1 MTKKMALQ
9 ETYFNLIS
17 ATVNKDNWRETL
29 FPKLIAELCS
39 FLDAEYI
46 ATYLYYQRT
55 ASYQLINEVGNLKT
69 IQFYKDLI
77 GYEDVSVEDFYE
89 KRDHSKS
96 DKLLSIRITEDETL
110 YLVIVTEAP
119 LYEEVIEI
127 ITENLNKAFSI
138 LAVMMNNQNQSHN
151 NKFLLDLS
159 TKLLKSNDKNVILEE
174 IVAALKMRY
183 GQYEFNLHLTQ
194 EHKTQLDLPLQIMQY
209 TDENINEVITRVFMT
224 GELEMESRI
233 NERSKYIFAPL
244 IGEQSVYGV
253 LELITPIDKYFGYQE
268 VGFITDFAELAGKAL
283 EKTILYEDSLLQITN
298 LTLLNEIIH
307 ELNTTS
313 ELPEITTHIS
323 KKIST
328 ITNASQVGFIYYGEE
343 STEDFRVLTGSTS
356 LFDGE
361 TGRNLVQTI
370 KDEMDKNHEPIFSG
384 SYTKEG
390 LGYHSIMVI
399 PMLYSGLSMGF
410 AVILHEEKYHF
421 TFEAFKLIQSLI
433 QHTSVV
439 ISNTMLKERLQTTVI
454 TDYLTQL
461 YSRRYLEDAVNDHM
475 YKGQSGCLLIIDID
489 DFKLV
494 NDKYGHH
501 IGDKVLKQVAQIMED
516 NVGDKGVP
524 ARWGGEELAIYFPE
538 MELEDAFDH
547 AEILRIDIS
556 EETNPAITISCGISS
571 WKKGDYTTHE
581 SLFLKA
587 DEALYSAK
595 SRAKNCVVIA

>member
-1 MTKKMALQ
+1 MKKKALQ
-9 ETYFNLIS
+9 EIYFNLIS
-17 ATVNKDNWRETL
+17 ATVSKDNWRETL
-29 FPKLIAELCS
+29 FPKLISELYS
-39 FLDAEYI
+39 FLNAEYI
-46 ATYLYYQRT
+46 AAYLYYQRT
-55 ASYQLINEVGNLKT
+55 ASYQLVNEVGNLKT

-77 GYEDVSVEDFYE
+77 GFEGVSVEDFYE

-96 DKLLSIRITEDETL
+96 DKLLKIHITEDEKL
-110 YLVIVTEAP
+110 FLVIVTEAS
-119 LYEEVIEI
+119 LNEKVIEI
-127 ITENLNKAFSI
+127 ITENLNKAISI
-138 LAVMMNNQNQSHN
+138 LAVMLNNQNQSHN

-159 TKLLKSNDKNVILEE
+159 TKLLKSNDKDVILEE
-174 IVAALKMRY
+174 IIAALKMRY
-183 GQYEFNLHLTQ
+183 GQYEFYLHLTQ
-194 EHKTQLDLPLQIMQY
+194 EHKTELDLPLQIMQY

-233 NERSKYIFAPL
+233 EEKSKYIFAPL

-253 LELITPIDKYFGYQE
+253 LELITPIDKYIGDQE
-268 VGFITDFAELAGKAL
+268 VGFISDFAELAGKAL

-313 ELPEITTHIS
+313 ELSKITTHIS

-328 ITNASQVGFIYYGEE
+328 ITNASQVGFIYYDEE
-343 STEDFRVLTGSTS
+343 SKEDFRVLTGSTA
-356 LFDGE
+356 LFEGE
-361 TGRNLVQTI
+361 AGRKLVQTI
-370 KDEMDKNHEPIFSG
+370 KDGIDQNHEPIFSG
-384 SYTKEG
+384 SYAKEG
-390 LGYHSIMVI
+390 LDYHSIMVI

-439 ISNTMLKERLQTTVI
+439 VSNTMLKERLQTTVI

-461 YSRRYLEDAVNDHM
+461 YSRRYLEDAVNAHM
-475 YKGQSGCLLIIDID
+475 YEGQSGCLVIIDID
-489 DFKLV
+489 DFKLI

-501 IGDKVLKQVAQIMED
+501 VGDKVLKQVAQIMED
-516 NVGDKGVP
+516 IVGDRGIS

-538 MELEDAFDH
+538 MQLEDAFAH
-547 AEILRIDIS
+547 AEILRIAIS
-556 EETNPAITISCGISS
+556 EETNPAITISCGISA
-571 WKKGDYTTHE
+571 WGTGDNTTHE

-587 DEALYSAK
+587 DGALYRAK

>member
-1 MTKKMALQ
+1 MKKKALQ
-9 ETYFNLIS
+9 EIYFNLIS
-17 ATVNKDNWRETL
+17 ATVSKDNWRETL
-29 FPKLIAELCS
+29 FPKLISELYS
-39 FLDAEYI
+39 FLNAEYI
-46 ATYLYYQRT
+46 AAYLYYQRT
-55 ASYQLINEVGNLKT
+55 ASYQLVNEVGNLKT

-77 GYEDVSVEDFYE
+77 GFEGVSVEDFYE

-96 DKLLSIRITEDETL
+96 DKLLKIHITEDEKL
-110 YLVIVTEAP
+110 FLVIVTEAS
-119 LYEEVIEI
+119 LNEKVIEI
-127 ITENLNKAFSI
+127 ITENLNKAISI
-138 LAVMMNNQNQSHN
+138 LAVMLNNQNQSHN

-159 TKLLKSNDKNVILEE
+159 TKLLKSNDKDVILEE

-183 GQYEFNLHLTQ
+183 GQYEFYLHLTQ
-194 EHKTQLDLPLQIMQY
+194 EHKTELDLPLQIMQY

-233 NERSKYIFAPL
+233 EEKSKYIFAPL

-253 LELITPIDKYFGYQE
+253 LELITPIDKYIGDQE
-268 VGFITDFAELAGKAL
+268 VGFISDFAELAGKAL

-313 ELPEITTHIS
+313 ELSKITTHIS

-328 ITNASQVGFIYYGEE
+328 ITNASQVGFIYYDEE
-343 STEDFRVLTGSTS
+343 SKEDFRVLTGSTA
-356 LFDGE
+356 LFEGE
-361 TGRNLVQTI
+361 AGRKLVQTI
-370 KDEMDKNHEPIFSG
+370 KDGIDQNHEPIFSG
-384 SYTKEG
+384 SYAKEG
-390 LGYHSIMVI
+390 LDYHSIMVI

-439 ISNTMLKERLQTTVI
+439 VSNTMLKERLQTTVI

-475 YKGQSGCLLIIDID
+475 YEGQSGCLVIIDID
-489 DFKLV
+489 DFKLI

-501 IGDKVLKQVAQIMED
+501 VGDKVLKQVAQIMED
-516 NVGDKGVP
+516 IVGDRGIS

-538 MELEDAFDH
+538 MQLEDAFAH
-547 AEILRIDIS
+547 AEILRIAIS
-556 EETNPAITISCGISS
+556 EETNPAITISCGISA
-571 WKKGDYTTHE
+571 WGTGDNTTHE

-587 DEALYSAK
+587 DGALYRAK

>member
-1 MTKKMALQ
+1 MKKKALQ
-9 ETYFNLIS
+9 EIYFNLIS
-17 ATVNKDNWRETL
+17 ATVSKDNWRETL
-29 FPKLIAELCS
+29 FPKLISELYS
-39 FLDAEYI
+39 FLNAEYI
-46 ATYLYYQRT
+46 AAYLYYQRT
-55 ASYQLINEVGNLKT
+55 ASYQLVNEVGNLKT

-77 GYEDVSVEDFYE
+77 GFEGVSVEDFYE

-96 DKLLSIRITEDETL
+96 DKLLKIHITEDEKL
-110 YLVIVTEAP
+110 FLVIVTEAS
-119 LYEEVIEI
+119 LNEKVIEI
-127 ITENLNKAFSI
+127 ITENLNKAISI
-138 LAVMMNNQNQSHN
+138 LAVMLNNQNQSHN

-159 TKLLKSNDKNVILEE
+159 TKLLKSNDKDVILEE

-183 GQYEFNLHLTQ
+183 GQYEFYLHLTQ
-194 EHKTQLDLPLQIMQY
+194 EHKTELDLPLQIMQY

-233 NERSKYIFAPL
+233 EEKSKYIFAPL

-253 LELITPIDKYFGYQE
+253 LELITPIDKYIGDQE
-268 VGFITDFAELAGKAL
+268 VGFISDFAELAGKAL

-313 ELPEITTHIS
+313 ELSKITTHIS

-328 ITNASQVGFIYYGEE
+328 ITNASQVGFIYYDEE
-343 STEDFRVLTGSTS
+343 SKEDFRVLTGSTA
-356 LFDGE
+356 LFEGE
-361 TGRNLVQTI
+361 AGRKLVQTI
-370 KDEMDKNHEPIFSG
+370 KDGIDQNHEPIFSG
-384 SYTKEG
+384 SYAKEG
-390 LGYHSIMVI
+390 LDYHSIMVI

-439 ISNTMLKERLQTTVI
+439 VSNTMLKERLQTTVI

-461 YSRRYLEDAVNDHM
+461 YSRRYLEDAVNAHM
-475 YKGQSGCLLIIDID
+475 YEGQSGCLVIIDID
-489 DFKLV
+489 DFKLI

-501 IGDKVLKQVAQIMED
+501 VGDKVLKQVAQIMED
-516 NVGDKGVP
+516 IVGDRGIS

-538 MELEDAFDH
+538 MQLEDAFAH
-547 AEILRIDIS
+547 AEILRIAIS
-556 EETNPAITISCGISS
+556 EETNPAITISCGISA
-571 WKKGDYTTHE
+571 WGTGDNTTHE

-587 DEALYSAK
+587 DGALYRAK

>member
-1 MTKKMALQ
+1 MALQ

-384 SYTKEG
+384 SYAKEG